1 MEQNHSLLTI
11 FLAILI
17 ASIVTDVFRGSFF
30 MFFDMSNIQLYS
42 TYYPIFVLVSIL
54 VHPVLI
60 FILFYK
66 LGKRFDLK
74 VNLKPSIIRL
84 FLGSYLGHFLGTNI
98 IYLYLAGENY
108 LSTLVGSIIST
119 SFLATFFL
127 SFSALAIA
135 YLSNNMD
142 ETDEIKKEG
151 NFKPSLDDT
160 LN

>member
-17 ASIVTDVFRGSFF
+17 ASIVIDVFRGSFF

-54 VHPVLI
+54 IHPFLI

-84 FLGSYLGHFLGTNI
+84 LFGSYLGHFLGTNL
-98 IYLYLAGENY
+98 IYLIIGGENY

-135 YLSNNMD
+135 YLTNNID
-142 ETDEIKKEG
+142 ETDDGKKGE
-151 NFKPSLDDT
+151 F
-160 LN
+160 

>member
-17 ASIVTDVFRGSFF
+17 ASIVIDVFRGSFF
-30 MFFDMSNIQLYS
+30 MFFDTSNIQLYS

-54 VHPVLI
+54 IHPFLI

-84 FLGSYLGHFLGTNI
+84 LFGSYLGHFLGTNL
-98 IYLYLAGENY
+98 IYLIIGGENY

-135 YLSNNMD
+135 YLTNNID
-142 ETDEIKKEG
+142 ETDDGKKGE
-151 NFKPSLDDT
+151 F
-160 LN
+160 

>member
-17 ASIVTDVFRGSFF
+17 ASIMIDVFRGSFF
-30 MFFDMSNIQLYS
+30 MFFDTSNIQLYS

-54 VHPVLI
+54 IHPFLI

-84 FLGSYLGHFLGTNI
+84 LFGSYLGHFLGTNL
-98 IYLYLAGENY
+98 IYLIIGGENY

-135 YLSNNMD
+135 YLTNNID
-142 ETDEIKKEG
+142 ETDDGKKG
-151 NFKPSLDDT
+151 GF
-160 LN
+160 

>member
-17 ASIVTDVFRGSFF
+17 ASIMIDVFRGSFF
-30 MFFDMSNIQLYS
+30 MFFDTSNIQLYS
-42 TYYPIFVLVSIL
+42 TYYPIFVLVSMLI
-54 VHPVLI
+54 HPFLI

-84 FLGSYLGHFLGTNI
+84 LFGSYLGHFLGTNL
-98 IYLYLAGENY
+98 IYLIIGGENY

-135 YLSNNMD
+135 YLTNNID
-142 ETDEIKKEG
+142 ETDDGKKG
-151 NFKPSLDDT
+151 GF
-160 LN
+160 

>member
-17 ASIVTDVFRGSFF
+17 ASIVIDVFRGSFF
-30 MFFDMSNIQLYS
+30 MFFDTSNIQLYS
-42 TYYPIFVLVSIL
+42 TNYPIFVLVSIL
-54 VHPVLI
+54 IHPFLI

-84 FLGSYLGHFLGTNI
+84 LFGSYLGHFLGTNL
-98 IYLYLAGENY
+98 IYLIIGGENY

-135 YLSNNMD
+135 YLTNNID
-142 ETDEIKKEG
+142 ETDDGKKG
-151 NFKPSLDDT
+151 GF
-160 LN
+160 

>member
-17 ASIVTDVFRGSFF
+17 ASIVIDVFRGSFF
-30 MFFDMSNIQLYS
+30 MFFDTSNIQLYS

-54 VHPVLI
+54 IHPFLI

-84 FLGSYLGHFLGTNI
+84 LFGSYLGHFLGTNL
-98 IYLYLAGENY
+98 IYLIIGGENY

-135 YLSNNMD
+135 YLTNNID
-142 ETDEIKKEG
+142 ETDDGKKG
-151 NFKPSLDDT
+151 GF
-160 LN
+160 

>member
-17 ASIVTDVFRGSFF
+17 ASIVIDVFRGSFF
-30 MFFDMSNIQLYS
+30 MFFDTSNIQLYS

-54 VHPVLI
+54 IHPFLI

-84 FLGSYLGHFLGTNI
+84 LFGSYLGHFLGTNL
-98 IYLYLAGENY
+98 IYLIIGGENY

-135 YLSNNMD
+135 YLTNTID
-142 ETDEIKKEG
+142 ETDDGKKG
-151 NFKPSLDDT
+151 GF
-160 LN
+160 

>member
-17 ASIVTDVFRGSFF
+17 ASIMIDVFRGSFF
-30 MFFDMSNIQLYS
+30 MFFDTSNIQLYS

-54 VHPVLI
+54 IHPFLI

-84 FLGSYLGHFLGTNI
+84 LFGSYLGHFLGTNL
-98 IYLYLAGENY
+98 IYLIIGGENY

-135 YLSNNMD
+135 YLTNNID
-142 ETDEIKKEG
+142 ETDDGKKGE
-151 NFKPSLDDT
+151 F
-160 LN
+160 

>member
-17 ASIVTDVFRGSFF
+17 ASIVIDVFRGSFF
-30 MFFDMSNIQLYS
+30 MFFDTSNIQLYS

-54 VHPVLI
+54 IHPFLI

-74 VNLKPSIIRL
+74 VNIKPSIIRL
-84 FLGSYLGHFLGTNI
+84 LFGSYLGHFLGTNL
-98 IYLYLAGENY
+98 IYLIIGGENY

-135 YLSNNMD
+135 YLTNNID
-142 ETDEIKKEG
+142 ETDDGKKGE
-151 NFKPSLDDT
+151 F
-160 LN
+160 

>member
-1 MEQNHSLLTI
+1 MEQNHSLFTI

-30 MFFDMSNIQLYS
+30 MFFDASNIQLYS

-84 FLGSYLGHFLGTNI
+84 LLGSYLGHFLGTNI
-98 IYLYLAGENY
+98 IYLYIAGENY

-119 SFLATFFL
+119 QFLATFFL

-135 YLSNNMD
+135 YLSNYMD
-142 ETDEIKKEG
+142 ETDEIKEKGSFE
-151 NFKPSLDDT
+151 PSPGDT

>member
-17 ASIVTDVFRGSFF
+17 ASIMIDVFRGSFF
-30 MFFDMSNIQLYS
+30 MFFDTSNIQLYS

-54 VHPVLI
+54 IHPFLI

-84 FLGSYLGHFLGTNI
+84 LLGSYLGHFLGTNL
-98 IYLYLAGENY
+98 IYLIIGGENY

-135 YLSNNMD
+135 YLTNNID
-142 ETDEIKKEG
+142 ETDDGKKGE
-151 NFKPSLDDT
+151 F
-160 LN
+160 